1 MPMPLSSNLSSLAT
15 DSSEMSS
22 SSEPS
27 PARAGSSGKLRPL
40 QLAAIIFLTVSG
52 GPYGLEPLF
61 SYVGDHGALLLLL
74 ITPVLWDVPTILTV
88 LELNSM
94 MPVTGGYYQWVKHAL
109 GIRWAFY
116 EGWWTWLYT
125 FVDLAIYPVLFV
137 GYAAFF
143 FPEIALYKVPVCLVI
158 IWSSALLNILGI
170 VPVGKA
176 SLVLGTL
183 VLTPFLILF
192 IVLLTHHT
200 APLSIPTPSLKGL
213 GFSPVAL
220 GLYTVMWNFI
230 GWDNATT
237 YAGEVSK
244 PIRTYLVSVCIAFG
258 LIVGVYL
265 LTALAVHQSGINA
278 GVLNEGGF
286 PVLGVRAA
294 GRWLGI
300 LLAAGGM
307 ASTVGLYSAVLLS
320 VSRVPQVMASDNL
333 LPTRLCTLH
342 RRFKT
347 PYVSILTSSAVV
359 SILILWTF
367 SDLVIMDIILYG
379 AGLSL
384 EFVTL
389 LTLRIRE
396 PLRERPFRIP
406 LNNTALFLMILMPLC
421 VYTVALSGT
430 IYASERMA
438 MPVFFALGML
448 FSAELIW
455 RLILWRNPRLAPVK
469 SLK

>member
-1 MPMPLSSNLSSLAT
+1 MAQ
-15 DSSEMSS
+15 DSSTA
-22 SSEPS
+22 
-27 PARAGSSGKLRPL
+27 PARPGSSGKLRPL

-61 SYVGDHGALLLLL
+61 AYVGDHGALLLLL

-143 FPEIALYKVPVCLVI
+143 FPEVALYKVPVCWAI

-170 VPVGKA
+170 VPVGRT
-176 SLVLGTL
+176 SLFLGAL
-183 VLTPFLILF
+183 VITPFLILF
-192 IVLLTHHT
+192 IVLLTSHT
-200 APLSIPTPSLKGL
+200 VPLSIPAPSLKGL

-237 YAGEVSK
+237 YAGEVAK
-244 PIRTYLVSVCIAFG
+244 PIRSYLVSVCIAFV
-258 LIVGVYL
+258 LIVGIYL
-265 LTALAVHQSGINA
+265 LAALAVHQSGIDH
-278 GVLNEGGF
+278 GVLTGGGF
-286 PVLGVRAA
+286 PVLGVMVG

-307 ASTVGLYSAVLLS
+307 ASTMGLYSAVLLS
-320 VSRVPQVMASDNL
+320 ISRVPQVMASDNL
-333 LPTRLCTLH
+333 LPARLSALH

-347 PYVSILTSSAVV
+347 PYISIIASSVIV
-359 SILILWTF
+359 SILIKWTF

-384 EFVTL
+384 EFVAL
-389 LTLRIRE
+389 LTLRIKE
-396 PLRERPFRIP
+396 PFRDRPFRIP
-406 LNNTALFLMILMPLC
+406 LNNTGIFLMILLPLC

-455 RLILWRNPRLAPVK
+455 RLIVWRNPDLAPVK
-469 SLK
+469 TLK